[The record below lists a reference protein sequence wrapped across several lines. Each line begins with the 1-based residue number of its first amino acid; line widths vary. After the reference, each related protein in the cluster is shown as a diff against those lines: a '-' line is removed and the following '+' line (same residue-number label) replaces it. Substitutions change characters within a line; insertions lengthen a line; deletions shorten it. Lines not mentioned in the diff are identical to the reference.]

1 MWEDYIY
8 IEIYVIYI
16 VISSDINELWQILQ
30 ENI

>member
-8 IEIYVIYI
+8 IEIYMIYI